1 MEENKIQEQDVM
13 QQIEQDEVPTFSF
26 QAIYKALVLNWQ
38 WVLLSLI
45 ICLGL
50 AAIYLRYSTPTYQAF
65 AKVLI
70 KEEENKNR
78 YRGNAIQNV

>member
-45 ICLGL
+45 ICL
-50 AAIYLRYSTPTYQAF
+50 
-65 AKVLI
+65 
-70 KEEENKNR
+70 
-78 YRGNAIQNV
+78 